1 MRSLH
6 MLSIAVLPRLR
17 RTHMRRK
24 KFNVRLGGHLTGGVS
39 EIVLWHLEF
48 SAYAKC
54 MPEST
59 SRKATLKSN
68 SNLLL

>member
-1 MRSLH
+1 
-6 MLSIAVLPRLR
+6 MLSIAVLPRMR

-24 KFNVRLGGHLTGGVS
+24 KFNVSLGGHLTGVS
-39 EIVLWHLEF
+39 AAIEIVLWQLGF
-48 SAYAKC
+48 SAYAKY
-54 MPEST
+54 MPESA